1 MNQNLT
7 NNKEATDRL
16 KNQLREANET
26 IKIKEDDNK

>member
-7 NNKEATDRL
+7 NHKEATDRL